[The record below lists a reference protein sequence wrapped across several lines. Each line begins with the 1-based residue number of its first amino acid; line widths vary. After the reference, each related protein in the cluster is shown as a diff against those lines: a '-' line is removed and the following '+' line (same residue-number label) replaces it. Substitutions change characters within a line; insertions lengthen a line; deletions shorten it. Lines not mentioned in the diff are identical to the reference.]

1 MTNASKAN
9 ASFDLADLLE
19 YDEFDGYDGAAA
31 TEPDNC
37 MTINDNDYGV
47 PLSVELSE
55 SMCQNNIN
63 RNELIQLQRA
73 NAIDT
78 IELIASTDATIS
90 ASSSIDDANNQP
102 QIFLKS
108 AEIFLRI
115 DNNEESSTTTT
126 ITMASSAFNSNKQS
140 VDSSIDTGGGGEPS
154 SGQFSSSI
162 DGGDVI
168 ELQYE
173 NEFFD
178 PNDEESHFGESP
190 TARRHRHHRH
200 HLGGN
205 VENDNE
211 QLLLEGI
218 FLLSLIFLCIQHTKH
233 THTQMATKNR

>member
-1 MTNASKAN
+1 MTNLSKAN

-19 YDEFDGYDGAAA
+19 YDEFDGYDGSAA
-31 TEPDNC
+31 TESDNC

-63 RNELIQLQRA
+63 RAELMQLQRA

-78 IELIASTDATIS
+78 IDPAHAATTETTVT
-90 ASSSIDDANNQP
+90 SSSSVDEANEQEQN
-102 QIFLKS
+102 FVKS

-126 ITMASSAFNSNKQS
+126 ITMASSSFNSNKQS
-140 VDSSIDTGGGGEPS
+140 MDSTNDTGDPGEPGEPS

-178 PNDEESHFGESP
+178 PDDEESNFGESS
-190 TARRHRHHRH
+190 TAQRH

-205 VENDNE
+205 VEYDNE

-218 FLLSLIFLCIQHTKH
+218 FLLSFVPIHITRIRNVVKQNKTK
-233 THTQMATKNR
+233 Q